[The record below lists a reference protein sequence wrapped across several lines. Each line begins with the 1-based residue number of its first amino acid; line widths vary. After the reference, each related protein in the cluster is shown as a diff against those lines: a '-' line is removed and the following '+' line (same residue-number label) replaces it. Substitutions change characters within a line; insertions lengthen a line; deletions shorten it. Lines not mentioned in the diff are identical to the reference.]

1 MADEEAEPTV
11 DDVDEDRGPCE
22 GLGADAA
29 WLDEDMMVRR
39 PGQAPYWSGL

>member
-39 PGQAPYWSGL
+39 PGQVPYWSGL